1 MRACRC
7 IQGRATPS
15 ARRRGRKR
23 LHARRCCKARRK
35 SSSVAA
41 SLCEAKVVARRRP
54 ASPQGDGYRKARSI
68 SALRRVA
75 KLARTKTSPP
85 SQPMK
90 NKLRTLLACIAA
102 LAICGPL
109 TAFAATKKSS
119 SSAAKPS
126 SSPAIS
132 PSPAAKAAPSPTP
145 SAPTTRPIS
154 FHGMISA
161 VDQKAKTFT
170 IAGKQASRVFKV
182 TERTFLSK
190 AGMPA
195 TMKDVVVNEEARG
208 SYWKAADG
216 TLEAKK
222 VKLGPM
228 TEAEKAR
235 AEKKKS

>member
-1 MRACRC
+1 MRA
-7 IQGRATPS
+7 
-15 ARRRGRKR
+15 
-23 LHARRCCKARRK
+23 
-35 SSSVAA
+35 
-41 SLCEAKVVARRRP
+41 
-54 ASPQGDGYRKARSI
+54 ARSFG
-68 SALRRVA
+68 R
-75 KLARTKTSPP
+75 
-85 SQPMK
+85 Q
-90 NKLRTLLACIAA
+90 
-102 LAICGPL
+102 
-109 TAFAATKKSS
+109 KSS
-119 SSAAKPS
+119 SSVAKPS

-132 PSPAAKAAPSPTP
+132 PSPAAKATPSPIP

-235 AEKKKS
+235 AEKKKSPKPDVSPSPSPSPSPSASASASSAPSPSASARP